1 MKTLTKLS
9 LAVALAVS
17 VSACG
22 DKKDEAPVAQN
33 APATEKVQAP
43 APAKASLSEQ
53 LSSIDAKLLEPI
65 VISDKKSEA
74 AIDDFN
80 KLVEFNQKY
89 DAKGAML
96 RRAMQAK
103 VSSEGKYVKEHGKT
117 SPEFDKA
124 FDELLAFSNE
134 YMEAAKKLDLKD
146 EEVKR
151 LAERAVA
158 LTEFGMQSAGQMVK
172 LSIDAQSES
181 AATQQE
187 VYNKIKALQSDSNK
201 ANQILAEAI
210 NAFMQKYQ

>member
-1 MKTLTKLS
+1 M
-9 LAVALAVS
+9 AIALAVS
-17 VSACG
+17 ISACG

-33 APATEKVQAP
+33 APVAEKVQ
-43 APAKASLSEQ
+43 APAKASLSDQ

-96 RRAMQAK
+96 RRAMQSK

-124 FDELLAFSNE
+124 FNELLAFSNE

-181 AATQQE
+181 AATQQD

-201 ANQILAEAI
+201 ASQILAEAI
-210 NAFMQKYQ
+210 NAFMKKYQ